1 MEAIIAIFREV
12 HDPRDINTR
21 HPVSSM
27 LLIALAAT
35 LCGAKSAVDIADFG
49 EANEATLAEIVD
61 LPHGVPSHDCFSR
74 LFRLLDPAELASA
87 LARFGQA
94 LRAALGMGP
103 PRGVVAIDGKSLRR
117 GYERGRAHM
126 PPLMVS
132 VWDAETRLSI
142 AAQCAPGGSP
152 GGGEVGA
159 TLEVL
164 KSLVLKGCIVTA
176 DALHCHPRMA
186 AAVRAAGADY
196 ALGLKGNHGPLHRAA
211 LAAFATADATGR
223 LAFHERRE
231 SGHDRRERRRVSVIA
246 RPADAPAFPAL
257 AALARIEAERVRPD
271 GKIATAIRYVA
282 LSKRLSPSR
291 VLDATRAHW
300 SVENDLHWQLDVVF
314 HEDNARTRKNY
325 GPQNLAVIR
334 RIALDMLRTHPIDRS
349 IARKMKLA
357 AWSKE
362 FFFELFAHMR

>member
-1 MEAIIAIFREV
+1 MNA
-12 HDPRDINTR
+12 R

-49 EANEATLAEIVD
+49 EANQAMLGEIVD

-74 LFRLLDPAELASA
+74 LFRLLDPAELATA
-87 LARFGQA
+87 LGRFGQA
-94 LRAALGMGP
+94 LRAALGIGP
-103 PRGVVAIDGKSLRR
+103 PQGVVAIDGKSLRR
-117 GYERGRAHM
+117 GYERGGASM

-142 AAQCAPGGSP
+142 AAQRAAGGD
-152 GGGEVGA
+152 EVGA

-164 KSLVLKGCIVTA
+164 TSLVLKGCTVTA

-223 LAFHERRE
+223 LAFHERSE
-231 SGHDRRERRRVSVIA
+231 SGHDRQERRRVSVIA
-246 RPADAPAFPAL
+246 RPVDAPAFPAL
-257 AALARIEAERVRPD
+257 AAIARIEAERARPD
-271 GKIATAIRYVA
+271 GKTQTAIRYIA
-282 LSKRLSPSR
+282 LSKRLPPSR
-291 VLDATRAHW
+291 VLEVTRADW

-314 HEDNARTRKNY
+314 HEDNARNRKNY

-334 RIALDMLRTHPIDRS
+334 RIALDMLRTHPMDRS

>member
-1 MEAIIAIFREV
+1 METIISIFREV
-12 HDPRDINTR
+12 HDPRDINSR

-27 LLIALAAT
+27 LFVALAAT

-49 EANEATLAEIVD
+49 EANEATLGEIVD

-74 LFRLLDPAELASA
+74 LFRLLDPAELATA
-87 LARFGQA
+87 LARFSQA
-94 LRAALGMGP
+94 LRAALGIGP
-103 PRGVVAIDGKSLRR
+103 PQGVVAIDGKSLRR
-117 GYERGRAHM
+117 GYERGGAFM
-126 PPLMVS
+126 PPLMVG

-142 AAQCAPGGSP
+142 AAQRAPGGD
-152 GGGEVGA
+152 EVGA

-164 KSLVLKGCIVTA
+164 KSLVLTGCIVTA

-211 LAAFATADATGR
+211 LAAFAKADATGR
-223 LAFHERRE
+223 LAFHERSE
-231 SGHDRRERRRVSVIA
+231 SGHDRQERRRVSVIA

-257 AALARIEAERVRPD
+257 AALARIEAERIRRD
-271 GKIATAIRYVA
+271 GSSETAIRYIA

-291 VLDATRAHW
+291 VLAVTRAHW

-334 RIALDMLRTHPIDRS
+334 RIALDMLRTHPIERS